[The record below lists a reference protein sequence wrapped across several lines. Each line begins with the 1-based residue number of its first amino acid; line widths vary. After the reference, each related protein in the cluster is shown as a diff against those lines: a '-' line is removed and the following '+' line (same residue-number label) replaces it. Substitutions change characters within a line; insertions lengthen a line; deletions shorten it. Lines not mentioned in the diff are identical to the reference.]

1 MYNYI
6 LECLGGL
13 GGYKFNGPP
22 NKLTYISPTTWIFWV
37 GNTLLEPE
45 VNDSLKILWG
55 FICVLGQQLDDLFY
69 PLLLSLNL
77 HLWREKY
84 KTKNRSCFEVGIE
97 EILFYFL
104 WGFFLKSS
112 FKLVFLPF
120 ISLDYFTDEKWETE
134 RG

>member
-69 PLLLSLNL
+69 PSF
-77 HLWREKY
+77 
-84 KTKNRSCFEVGIE
+84 FEPALMEGKIQNQKQK
-97 EILFYFL
+97 LF
-104 WGFFLKSS
+104 
-112 FKLVFLPF
+112 
-120 ISLDYFTDEKWETE
+120 
-134 RG
+134 